1 MLPSWVRGGWRQSG
15 TGVHEVL
22 EGPHGVGLSCCLSEP
37 TPCKA
42 RLCKENPLCS
52 EASFHQGIG
61 RTPTQVG
68 KGTRKVQP
76 EMRGSGK
83 PDTVGRCSVTGLWDP
98 CGPVTQLLQVQSE
111 DSSLVSGTSL
121 RGQVYLLKLIMRK
134 KKNSTHANKIITSKI
149 Y

>member
-1 MLPSWVRGGWRQSG
+1 MLPPWVRAGWRQSG
-15 TGVHEVL
+15 TGVHECPGGST
-22 EGPHGVGLSCCLSEP
+22 EGGLSCYLSEP

-52 EASFHQGIG
+52 EASFRQGIG

-68 KGTRKVQP
+68 KGTRRVQP

-83 PDTVGRCSVTGLWDP
+83 PDTVGCCSVTGLWDP

-111 DSSLVSGTSL
+111 DSSWYRGLLSGARFIS
-121 RGQVYLLKLIMRK
+121 
-134 KKNSTHANKIITSKI
+134 
-149 Y
+149 